1 MKSARSATP
10 STNRFVPFIATTA
23 LVIGT
28 VVTATP
34 GATADGGTAPP
45 SSGGRV
51 VAFGEHPDALRTG
64 TFTAVAAGD
73 EHSVALTDDGKI
85 TMWGTTRVGITTVP
99 DSLADKT
106 VVAISAGREHTAAL
120 SDDGEVT
127 VWGGTTY
134 GQRDLTL
141 PLRNINIATI
151 AATNIGLL
159 AKWWRGEPT
168 ESARRLFPHR

>member
-28 VVTATP
+28 VVTATR

-64 TFTAVAAGD
+64 TFTAVAGGWA
-73 EHSVALTDDGKI
+73 HNL
-85 TMWGTTRVGITTVP
+85 
-99 DSLADKT
+99 
-106 VVAISAGREHTAAL
+106 AL
-120 SDDGEVT
+120 SDDGQVIA
-127 VWGGTTY
+127 WGT
-134 GQRDLTL
+134 RWNDA
-141 PLRNINIATI
+141 P
-151 AATNIGLL
+151 
-159 AKWWRGEPT
+159 
-168 ESARRLFPHR
+168 FPQPD